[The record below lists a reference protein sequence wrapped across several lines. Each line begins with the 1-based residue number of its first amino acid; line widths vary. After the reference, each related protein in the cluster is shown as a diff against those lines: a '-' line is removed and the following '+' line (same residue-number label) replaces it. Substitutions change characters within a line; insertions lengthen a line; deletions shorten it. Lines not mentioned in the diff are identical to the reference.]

1 MVTEKPPL
9 KQRGPFLCEFP
20 LFRFTFLFFFYKS
33 IFVHYQN
40 CNESFAIDQIIY
52 GYIFFFCRAIL
63 SRKGSEDLPASEY
76 YKIYQQSKKS
86 SFSGNAANYDLEDM
100 ESKSEVK
107 VQGGGIAER

>member
-1 MVTEKPPL
+1 MCD
-9 KQRGPFLCEFP
+9 F
-20 LFRFTFLFFFYKS
+20 LFRLYVSSFFNNS
-33 IFVHYQN
+33 IFVHSQN
-40 CNESFAIDQIIY
+40 CSESFAIDQIIY
-52 GYIFFFCRAIL
+52 GYIFFCRAIL

-100 ESKSEVK
+100 ESKTEVK